1 MDSFMKDGNK
11 NKKYRVYVDN
21 PPQWNASKNVK
32 LTFVETS
39 TYVYDFKGRVT
50 MPSIKNFQM
59 VPEADGRTGNTLGEF
74 LLQFGKNGKDSFI
87 CDVQFPLS
95 IF

>member
-1 MDSFMKDGNK
+1 
-11 NKKYRVYVDN
+11 
-21 PPQWNASKNVK
+21 
-32 LTFVETS
+32 
-39 TYVYDFKGRVT
+39 
-50 MPSIKNFQM
+50 M

-95 IF
+95 IFQAFGLSLAAFDTS

>member
-1 MDSFMKDGNK
+1 
-11 NKKYRVYVDN
+11 
-21 PPQWNASKNVK
+21 
-32 LTFVETS
+32 
-39 TYVYDFKGRVT
+39 

-95 IF
+95 IFQAFGLSLAAFDTS